1 MNTSVFYIKGTSS
14 VYYNLEQAIKEA
26 KVRAKCAVID
36 NINYIKGHGYN
47 KSLTGENVEGCVL
60 KYRVTI
66 GASGSIKVKA
76 TAYIPCDNYE
86 STRKKKNTTFSKTCT
101 IYALSVE
108 EGEEGVTFELPFSEK

>member
-26 KVRAKCAVID
+26 KIHAKCAVID
-36 NINYIKGHGYN
+36 NINYIKGPGYN
-47 KSLTGENVEGCVL
+47 KSLTGENVEGYVL

-66 GASGSIKVKA
+66 DASGSIKVKA

-108 EGEEGVTFELPFSEK
+108 EGEEGVTFELPFAKK

>member
-26 KVRAKCAVID
+26 KIRAKCAVID

-66 GASGSIKVKA
+66 GASESIKVKA
-76 TAYIPCDNYE
+76 TAYIPSDNYE
-86 STRKKKNTTFSKTCT
+86 
-101 IYALSVE
+101 
-108 EGEEGVTFELPFSEK
+108 

>member
-1 MNTSVFYIKGTSS
+1 MNTSVFYVKGTSS
-14 VYYNLEQAIKEA
+14 VYYSLEQAIKEA
-26 KVRAKCAVID
+26 KIRAKCAVID

-47 KSLTGENVEGCVL
+47 KSLTGENVEGYVL

-66 GASGSIKVKA
+66 DASGNIKVKA

-86 STRKKKNTTFSKTCT
+86 SKKKKKNTTFSKTCT

-108 EGEEGVTFELPFSEK
+108 EGEEGVTFEFPFAEK